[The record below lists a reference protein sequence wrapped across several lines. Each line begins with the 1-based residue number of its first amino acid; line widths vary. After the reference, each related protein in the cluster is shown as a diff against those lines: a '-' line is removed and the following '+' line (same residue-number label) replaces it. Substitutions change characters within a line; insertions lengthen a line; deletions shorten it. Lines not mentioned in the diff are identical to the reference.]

1 MKALIH
7 DNNGNL
13 SWSEVDRPA
22 CKMDELLIRVEAV
35 GVNRADLLQRKGL
48 YPPPEGEPDIMG
60 LELAGEVVESGDALS
75 EKYLGTRVMALVPS
89 AAYAEFVKV
98 NHRLAFKIPETFS
111 VEMAAAIPEALFT
124 TFLNL
129 CYEAKLKS
137 NESAL
142 IHSGAGGIGHIA
154 IQMAK
159 ILGAQ
164 VITTSG
170 SDDKCNFCE
179 ELGAD
184 LALNYKKNWPGELK
198 AAFDGVDVV
207 LDTVG
212 KNYVE
217 QHLEI
222 LNQNSR
228 WQLIGLLSG
237 IKSEIDLSKILKKNI
252 QLKGFTLRNKSTSF
266 KAELAEQI
274 KDKFGDYLND
284 GSIRPVIDSV
294 FPIQNAE
301 EAHQRIKSN
310 LVKGKV
316 ILTV

>member
-7 DNNGNL
+7 DNNGVL
-13 SWSEVDRPA
+13 SWSEIDRPI
-22 CKMDELLIRVEAV
+22 CKQDELLIRVEAI
-35 GVNRADLLQRKGL
+35 GINRADLLQRKGL

-75 EKYLGTRVMALVPS
+75 EKYLGTKVMALVPS
-89 AAYAEFVKV
+89 AAYAEYVKV
-98 NHRLAFKIPETFS
+98 NHRLVFRIPEAFS
-111 VEMAAAIPEALFT
+111 VEMAAALPEALFT
-124 TFLNL
+124 TYLNL
-129 CYEAKLKS
+129 FFEAKLKS
-137 NESAL
+137 NESVL
-142 IHSGAGGIGHIA
+142 IHSGAGAIGHIA

-159 ILGAQ
+159 IMGAQ

-184 LALNYKKNWPGELK
+184 LALNYKKNWSGELL
-198 AAFDGVDVV
+198 AVYDGVDVIF
-207 LDTVG
+207 DTVG

-237 IKSEIDLSKILKKNI
+237 IKSEIDLSRVLKKNI
-252 QLKGFTLRNKSTSF
+252 QLKGSTLRNKSTSF

-274 KDKFGDYLND
+274 KDKFGIYLND
-284 GSIRPVIDSV
+284 GSIRPFIDSV
-294 FPIQNAE
+294 FPIQNAD